1 MFKTLKSLLFHRP
14 PSDDQ
19 FQDEQARLL
28 EHAPVPVFWMFG
40 KTGSGKTSTV
50 RYLTGAEDAR
60 IGSGYRPETRH
71 SQRFDFPSEA
81 SPLLRFMDTRGL
93 GESAYDPDEDI
104 REFAQST
111 HLMIVTVR
119 VMDHALES
127 VLAPLRT
134 IRKASPERPV
144 VLALT
149 CLHEAYPQQQHPEV
163 DPFDDQ
169 LIPETIPLDLQRSIR
184 KQQDAFAGLVDRIVP
199 IDLTKPEEGFD
210 QPEFGGERLKQAL
223 LELLPAAFRQ
233 TLLQFDESMQSLRDM
248 KERQAQPIIL
258 SHSMLA
264 ATAAAVPVPWVDIPS
279 VMAIQ
284 SRMTY
289 KLASIYGQSVDRNVV
304 LKGAGLLGG
313 RLLAR
318 MLTRESLKFIPYVGI
333 AANATLAFAYTYATG
348 RAICWYFGQVNS
360 GQVPTE
366 EQVSDI
372 WREQL
377 NQAAKLWQRTHET
390 GNNHDGNDA

>member
-1 MFKTLKSLLFHRP
+1 MLNTLKSLLFNRP
-14 PSDDQ
+14 PSDAE
-19 FQDEQARLL
+19 FRDEQASIL
-28 EHAPVPVFWMFG
+28 ENAPVPVFWMFG
-40 KTGSGKTSTV
+40 KTGSGKTSIV

-60 IGSGYRPETRH
+60 IGSGYRPETKH
-71 SQRFDFPSEA
+71 SQRFDFPSES

-93 GESAYDPDEDI
+93 GESAYDPEEDL

-111 HLMIVTVR
+111 HLMVITVR

-127 VLAPLRT
+127 VVTPLRV
-134 IRKASPERPV
+134 IRAANPERPV

-149 CLHEAYPQQQHPEV
+149 CLHEAYPQQQHPEK
-163 DPFDDQ
+163 DPFGDE
-169 LIPETIPLDLQRSIR
+169 LIPEGLPDDLQRSLE
-184 KQQDAFAGLVDRIVP
+184 KQQETFAGLVDRIVP
-199 IDLTKPEEGFD
+199 IDLTRPEEGFH
-210 QPEFGGERLKQAL
+210 QPEYGGERLKQAL
-223 LELLPAAFRQ
+223 LDMLPAAFRQ
-233 TLLQFDESMQSLRDM
+233 TLLQFDETMHSLRDL
-248 KERQAQPIIL
+248 KERQALPVVL

-264 ATAAAVPVPWVDIPS
+264 ATAAAVPIPWVDIPS

-289 KLASIYGQSVDRNVV
+289 KLAGIYGQSLDGNAV

-313 RLLAR
+313 RLLTR

-360 GQVPTE
+360 GHVPSE
-366 EQVSDI
+366 EQISDI
-372 WREQL
+372 WRDQL
-377 NQAAKLWQRTHET
+377 NQAAKLWQRTHES
-390 GNNHDGNDA
+390 GNDA